1 MATLAVLAAL
11 VVVVLD
17 LLLTS
22 RISLFFDLAFIAICL
37 TAAMSVR
44 PRDFFVVGV
53 LPPLLMLG
61 TIVVLAAVARG
72 AVAEPVDGLIQ
83 AVVSGLAH
91 HAGGLIAGYGSTL
104 GIIAL
109 RQMAIRNAGRI
120 RAESSHRR
128 ESASRGSADL
138 FSS

>member
-1 MATLAVLAAL
+1 VATLAVLAAF

-17 LLLTS
+17 LLLT
-22 RISLFFDLAFIAICL
+22 RRVSLFYDLAFVAICL
-37 TAAMSVR
+37 AAALSVR

-61 TIVVLAAVARG
+61 TIGVLAVLARG

-91 HAGGLIAGYGSTL
+91 HSGGLIAGYGSTL

-109 RQMAIRNAGRI
+109 RQMAMRNAGRI
-120 RAESSHRR
+120 RP
-128 ESASRGSADL
+128 GSADL
-138 FSS
+138 HSA